1 MPKPKRSVSSAAW
14 IFVHPRAYKARVD
27 VDDPRSVH
35 AERINAVGRV
45 PIAGGVAFERMKAS
59 GRVAAASGIVHQR
72 LKTNGRVPKSG
83 CEINYSR
90 QLLFSDRARESWSS
104 QT

>member
-1 MPKPKRSVSSAAW
+1 
-14 IFVHPRAYKARVD
+14 
-27 VDDPRSVH
+27 
-35 AERINAVGRV
+35 
-45 PIAGGVAFERMKAS
+45 MKAS
-59 GRVAAASGIVHQR
+59 GRVAAASGIVHER
-72 LKTNGRVPKSG
+72 FKTNGRVPKSG